1 MTAAFATATTP
12 ATGAVPSLP
21 ARPSTVRRFLN
32 ETGLLVG
39 RGLRSLPHVPERL
52 LDVTL
57 QPIMFTLLFLYVIGS
72 AIHVPG
78 ISYQNYLLPGLI
90 GQSLAFGVI
99 GAGVATA
106 TDFSTGVTS
115 RFRSLPVTRLS
126 VVSAQVLGQMLEQV
140 LGLTIVAALGLALGW
155 RPELGL
161 WSGLELIGLI
171 GLGLFAFTW
180 FGVLLGLYVRSPDAM
195 QGVGFVVVFPL
206 AFLSGAF
213 VPIEGMPLVPRAIG
227 AWNPISVLVAAV
239 REICQGTHSS
249 GSWQLEHP
257 VVAMVAWCAL
267 LIVVCVPLAVRR
279 FGRLGK

>member
-1 MTAAFATATTP
+1 MTAAVATSTNP
-12 ATGAVPSLP
+12 ATGVPSLP
-21 ARPSTVRRFLN
+21 TRPSTVRRFLN

-239 REICQGTHSS
+239 RAICQGTSS
-249 GSWQLEHP
+249 TGSWQLEHP

-267 LIVVCVPLAVRR
+267 LIAVCVPLAVRR

>member
-1 MTAAFATATTP
+1 MTAAFTASTKP
-12 ATGAVPSLP
+12 ATGGVPSLP
-21 ARPSTVRRFLN
+21 TRPSTVRRFLS

-239 REICQGTHSS
+239 REICQGTSS
-249 GSWQLEHP
+249 TGSWQLEHP
-257 VVAMVAWCAL
+257 VPAMVAWCAL
-267 LIVVCVPLAVRR
+267 LIAVCVPLAVRR

>member
-1 MTAAFATATTP
+1 MTAAFATSTHRTTS
-12 ATGAVPSLP
+12 AVPSLP
-21 ARPSTVRRFLN
+21 TRPSTVRRFLN

-140 LGLTIVAALGLALGW
+140 LGLTIVAALGFALGW

-213 VPIEGMPLVPRAIG
+213 VPIDGMPLVPRAIG

-249 GSWQLEHP
+249 GSWQLENP
-257 VVAMVAWCAL
+257 VLAMVGWCAL

-279 FGRLGK
+279 FSRLGR